1 MTVEQVFQLLDKGFS
16 RDDIMKL
23 TENDVVKDAQPEQ
36 TEPVPQETPTEP
48 EQKPVTQPEPKPV
61 TQPDEQ
67 DQTGQRLDSIEQ
79 SISKLV
85 NAIQLQNLRN
95 DSFGS
100 SGETLEEKTDKIMA
114 SIIRP
119 EKKG

>member
-1 MTVEQVFQLLDKGFS
+1 MTVDQVFQLLEKGFS

-23 TENDVVKDAQPEQ
+23 TETDVVTDAQPEQ
-36 TEPVPQETPTEP
+36 TEPEQPQETEP
-48 EQKPVTQPEPKPV
+48 EQKPV

>member
-1 MTVEQVFQLLDKGFS
+1 MTVNQVFQLLDKGFT
-16 RDDIMKL
+16 RDDIMTL
-23 TENDVVKDAQPEQ
+23 SETETEVVTDAQPE
-36 TEPVPQETPTEP
+36 PQTEP
-48 EQKPVTQPEPKPV
+48 EQPQETESEPKPATQPE
-61 TQPDEQ
+61 EQ
-67 DQTGQRLDSIEQ
+67 DQTGKRLDSIEQ

-95 DSFGS
+95 DSVGS

-119 EKKG
+119 EK

>member
-1 MTVEQVFQLLDKGFS
+1 MTVDQVFQLLDKGFS

-36 TEPVPQETPTEP
+36 TEPVQPQETEP
-48 EQKPVTQPEPKPV
+48 EQKPVTQPEE
-61 TQPDEQ
+61 QEQ
-67 DQTGQRLDSIEQ
+67 DQTGKRLDSIEQ

-85 NAIQLQNLRN
+85 NAIQLQNLRT

-119 EKKG
+119 EQKG

>member
-1 MTVEQVFQLLDKGFS
+1 MTVDQVFQLLDKGFS

-23 TENDVVKDAQPEQ
+23 TETDVVTDAQPEQ
-36 TEPVPQETPTEP
+36 TEPEQPQETEP
-48 EQKPVTQPEPKPV
+48 EQKPV

-67 DQTGQRLDSIEQ
+67 DQTEQRLDSIEQ

-119 EKKG
+119 EMKG